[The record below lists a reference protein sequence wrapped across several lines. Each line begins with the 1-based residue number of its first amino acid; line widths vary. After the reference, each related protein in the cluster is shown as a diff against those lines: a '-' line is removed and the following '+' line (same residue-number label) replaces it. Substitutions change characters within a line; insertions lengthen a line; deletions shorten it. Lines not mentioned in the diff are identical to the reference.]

1 MVAYDLRDSKSKYS
15 KLMGQNGI
23 FFVGQS
29 LTKFSSDPL
38 RKEEKKK
45 PNSTPN
51 YFLKKDLKT

>member
-38 RKEEKKK
+38 RKEEKKNLIQH
-45 PNSTPN
+45 PII
-51 YFLKKDLKT
+51 F